1 MKVISYTDEKYNI
14 KRFEIFGYISNGKI
28 ITNETS
34 LRLAHIRNRVLN
46 MFGGSRNNIIY
57 LNVSADIRYE
67 EMETVL
73 KDLEFIMAEIVAV
86 LQQGA

>member
-1 MKVISYTDEKYNI
+1 
-14 KRFEIFGYISNGKI
+14 
-28 ITNETS
+28 
-34 LRLAHIRNRVLN
+34 

-73 KDLEFIMAEIVAV
+73 KDLEFLMGKIVAV
-86 LQQGA
+86 LQKGE